1 MAGRSAAAQ
10 AGFSAMMEE
19 RVPRIVDHDERRR
32 EIAIL
37 VEDLVAELGV
47 EAVTI
52 RDVAAR
58 AGFSTA
64 VVSHYFRTKQEMFL
78 FTYAQ
83 ARRRATER
91 LLAASRAGKGLV
103 ACLSELLPTTRR
115 RLAEWHAWFGFW
127 GMAVADPVIGRERL
141 TGTTEAHQLFVQL
154 IREAQRR
161 GEVAAGVDAAW
172 LATHLQVTINGLA
185 TLVTLVPEDWPAERQ
200 AAELRHHIERLSA
213 PPLRR
218 QRSRP
223 RARKRG

>member
-1 MAGRSAAAQ
+1 MAEGK
-10 AGFSAMMEE
+10 
-19 RVPRIVDHDERRR
+19 VPRIVDHDERRR

-64 VVSHYFRTKQEMFL
+64 VISHYFRTKQQMFL

-91 LLAASRAGKGLV
+91 LLAASREDKDLV
-103 ACLSELLPTTRR
+103 ACLSELLPRTKR

-127 GMAVADPVIGRERL
+127 GMAVADPIIGRERL
-141 TGTTEAHQLFVQL
+141 TGTTEARQLFTQL

-161 GEVAAGVDAAW
+161 GEVDAGVEAER
-172 LATHLQVTINGLA
+172 LATHLQIAINGLA
-185 TLVTLVPEDWPAERQ
+185 TLVTQAPDDWPAERQ
-200 AAELRHHIERLSA
+200 TAALRHHVELLAAAR
-213 PPLRR
+213 PRR
-218 QRSRP
+218 EGSTP
-223 RARKRG
+223 RARRHRRSAAST